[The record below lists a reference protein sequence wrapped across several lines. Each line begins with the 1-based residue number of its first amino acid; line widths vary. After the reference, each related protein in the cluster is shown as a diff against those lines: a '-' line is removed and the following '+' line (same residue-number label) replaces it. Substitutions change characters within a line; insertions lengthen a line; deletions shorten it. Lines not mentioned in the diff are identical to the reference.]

1 MSVSAG
7 SPTDRTTVS
16 ATGRTTLP
24 TVSVTREPARSA
36 DDDIR
41 ATSVRAARCFCRG
54 CRASC
59 GFRGFRSDSGFG
71 CDFCGFRDSW
81 SDSSFWKNSGS
92 GCDFWSDSSLWNNS
106 GCDFRFWFGCGRG
119 RGFRSVEL
127 PAGCP
132 ARWSGR
138 RGAHR
143 LRDPFHH
150 RSH

>member
-1 MSVSAG
+1 M
-7 SPTDRTTVS
+7 S

-36 DDDIR
+36 DHDIR

-92 GCDFWSDSSLWNNS
+92 GCDF
-106 GCDFRFWFGCGRG
+106 RFWFGCGRG

-132 ARWSGR
+132 AGGPVVAARIGCATRSTTQATDVG
-138 RGAHR
+138 GAVGVR
-143 LRDPFHH
+143 P
-150 RSH
+150 SAA